1 MKTSSTVP
9 SLRGA
14 ATSPRYVS
22 MVGRSWLPLVLA
34 GVFGLALLS
43 SAEAQTPRV
52 EYRVVSAKLNLRPLE
67 QMLNA
72 QAAQGWE
79 LVQITDRGMA
89 IFKKKTR

>member
-1 MKTSSTVP
+1 MKTSFVLPSSRGPVVP
-9 SLRGA
+9 R
-14 ATSPRYVS
+14 RVS
-22 MVGRSWLPLVLA
+22 EAGRRWLPVLLA

-72 QAAQGWE
+72 EAAQGWE

-89 IFKKKTR
+89 IFKRKAR